1 MLKYRTAGTQRLNGT
16 ALTNEGTV
24 EWDGGNMSFG
34 NGSVLT
40 NKSVVDAKT
49 DHVMNYFGGSNG
61 SFINKG
67 TLRKSGG
74 AGETR
79 IDTIVFSNEGILDA
93 QTGTLRY
100 NSAGGQTFKA
110 GSQFQGAGQHLVT
123 NNASFEGMQNIL
135 GNLRIA
141 SGTSTGV
148 GAVVA
153 GTLDY
158 TGGDLSGTWTVQ
170 GLSLIH
176 I

>member
-1 MLKYRTAGTQRLNGT
+1 MTNNASFEGMQNILGNLRIASGTSTGVGAVVAGTLDYTGGDLSGTWTVQGGSVLKYRTAGTQRLNGT

-79 IDTIVFSNEGILDA
+79 IDTIVFSNEGILEDVYK
-93 QTGTLRY
+93 R
-100 NSAGGQTFKA
+100 
-110 GSQFQGAGQHLVT
+110 QGRRCRT
-123 NNASFEGMQNIL
+123 
-135 GNLRIA
+135 
-141 SGTSTGV
+141 
-148 GAVVA
+148 
-153 GTLDY
+153 
-158 TGGDLSGTWTVQ
+158 
-170 GLSLIH
+170 
-176 I
+176 